1 MYIHLGEDVSIS
13 DKNIIGIFDMEK
25 TTIGKST
32 NRFFERATKEGRVVN
47 VSYEMPKSFI
57 VCQEDGR
64 EIIYI
69 SQISVST
76 LKKRS
81 EKGC

>member
-32 NRFFERATKEGRVVN
+32 NRFFE
-47 VSYEMPKSFI
+47 
-57 VCQEDGR
+57 
-64 EIIYI
+64 
-69 SQISVST
+69 SV
-76 LKKRS
+76 KKFFR
-81 EKGC
+81 